1 MPKGVERQGDKA
13 SCESHENTGSNN
25 VFVNGKGIT
34 RVSKDSAGAQ
44 IIGPGSQT
52 VFTDDPPFRV
62 SLVGDAIVG
71 HGKSP
76 HASPT
81 TANPSPNVYAGT
93 GFLPPH
99 GIGPVETPNLIT
111 TSITPGSVNL
121 GLSGVDYYPPNP
133 SDAVTI
139 QLQCGLLAP
148 PTSFPEAIE
157 ISYTIKNIGEYDSG
171 SFTVGHYKL
180 PTAVED
186 TEYKGSAYILV
197 ENLDPQFYEE
207 NHLALLST
215 AGVSNL
221 SPGEEY
227 TGTFTLP
234 KMFLN
239 QQTYY
244 FAVYSDI
251 YSVVTE
257 PDENNSFKSIEVKL
271 DNSCTTT

>member
-1 MPKGVERQGDKA
+1 MPRVEIQDAAA
-13 SCESHENTGSNN
+13 SCGHLNTGSNN

-62 SLVGDAIVG
+62 SLEGDAIVG

-76 HASPT
+76 HASPFT
-81 TANPSPNVYAGT
+81 ENPSPNVYAGT

-99 GIGPVETPNLIT
+99 GMGPVESPNLIT
-111 TSITPGSVNL
+111 TSITPGSINL
-121 GLSGVDYYPPNP
+121 GLSGLNYYPPNP
-133 SDAVTI
+133 SDA
-139 QLQCGLLAP
+139 LAIKNYCN
-148 PTSFPEAIE
+148 PTGPVNNSLPTAIE

-271 DNSCTTT
+271 DNSCATT